1 MRSRRES
8 MTRRSPTRGA
18 TARVIL
24 TAGAL
29 AWTTALCSG
38 CATTASPVTVLP
50 GAGSQFS
57 TAERAFAMQAA
68 AGGVYEAAAARLGA
82 GRASD
87 PRVRAYAEQLVT
99 DHVQANG
106 EFAVLLRA
114 KGMAPPAGPTV
125 DQAASLQQLGALATG
140 LAFDRGFLQ
149 LVGIDQHVAG
159 IALFEQ
165 ARADVVD
172 PDLRAWIDKT
182 LTAMRSHLVSAQSLA
197 ALLAR

>member
-1 MRSRRES
+1 MTSRP
-8 MTRRSPTRGA
+8 PTRGA
-18 TARVIL
+18 LVRGIL
-24 TAGAL
+24 TVGAL
-29 AWTTALCSG
+29 AWAAALGSG
-38 CATTASPVTVLP
+38 CSTPASPAAVLP

-68 AGGVYEAAAARLGA
+68 ASGAYEAAAARLGT

-87 PRVRAYAEQLVT
+87 VRVRAFAEQLVT

-114 KGMAPPAGPTV
+114 KGMAPPAGPTM
-125 DQAASLQQLGALATG
+125 DQAANLQQLGALATG
-140 LAFDRGFLQ
+140 PAFDRGFVQ

-172 PDLRAWIDKT
+172 PDLRAWIDKALPT
-182 LTAMRSHLVSAQSLA
+182 MRSHLASAQSLA